1 MKYFQSTIERLLYIL
16 VAVVVTVMVI
26 VGLLMYDVITKQNHE
41 IAQQDQTIAELKT
54 VVNNQNGTLMSINGG
69 FNNLNQKVDCI
80 FQYFTTPNRNS
91 NTTVTL
97 SPNQKICDVNVNPVS
112 STPGGS
118 AGSTKSG
125 E

>member
-1 MKYFQSTIERLLYIL
+1 MKYFQSMIERTLYFLI
-16 VAVVVTVMVI
+16 VVVVALMVG

-41 IAQQDQTIAELKT
+41 IAQQDQTIAELKQ
-54 VVNNQNGTLMSINGG
+54 VVNNQNGTLMSINNG

-91 NTTVTL
+91 NTTATL
-97 SPNQKICDVNVNPVS
+97 SPNQEVCNINVNPATS
-112 STPGGS
+112 ALGGS
-118 AGSTKSG
+118 TGSTKSG